1 MGKSWVQF
9 EPWSI
14 FSHCSLDHLY
24 NSSFLSLNS
33 EGEKEMLGLSLAF
46 ARLSQRCYWLV
57 QHVLLEGAGETEFV
71 YYYLCFLFIIR
82 RIWYSSPMS
91 LRPTQTALSNC
102 YAISDIPMRGRKVL
116 LSRTLEPDV
125 PWLKTAPASTGSDRE
140 AENKSFNNSDN
151 SA

>member
-1 MGKSWVQF
+1 MLLARSA
-9 EPWSI
+9 
-14 FSHCSLDHLY
+14 SHIGGCWRD
-24 NSSFLSLNS
+24 
-33 EGEKEMLGLSLAF
+33 
-46 ARLSQRCYWLV
+46 RIP
-57 QHVLLEGAGETEFV
+57 VLLSVFS
-71 YYYLCFLFIIR
+71 FIIR

-140 AENKSFNNSDN
+140 GEKKRVSIILTTALNTANWATETCMEDSFMKPGCDRGERLLWHHLNPYQRLWRNKHSR
-151 SA
+151 